1 MRSLTRVL
9 SILLLLPTPALAGT
23 ALHFDGSD
31 DHVTMGDAAGLGL
44 AAFTLECW
52 FRYDGAGAASST
64 GSGGLD
70 AFPLVSKGRGES
82 DGGTQDMAYFLG
94 VDEATGVLAADFED
108 MGSGAN
114 HPVYGTTP
122 VTDGAW
128 HHAAVTYDG
137 STWVLYLDGMADG
150 TLDTAGALPR
160 HDSEQH
166 FGVATAMN
174 TNGTPSGHFRG
185 AIDEVRV
192 WSVARDVD
200 AIRSTI
206 NDVLGPEDD
215 LVARWGFDEGAGTY
229 AADTVGD
236 AEGTV
241 LGATWVAEAPFDANL
256 PPDPPVLISPDD
268 GGSAL
273 MDAILAVDVDDP
285 EGDPLTVRFYGR
297 ALPEDESRFT
307 VVALPDT
314 QYYSCGCNDGVPET
328 FIAQTEWIVEQHEQ
342 LNAVYVA
349 HLGDCVDHGD
359 SDEEEWINADA
370 AMSKLE
376 DPATTGLAE
385 GIPYGIAVGNH
396 DQSPSGPDGA
406 TEFYNQYF
414 GIERFEDRSY
424 YGGHHGDN
432 NDNHYALISASGYD
446 LVVLFLEYDTNADP
460 VVLTWADEI
469 LQAHEDRIGIVISHY
484 VLHSSGTF
492 SDQGQAIYDALKERP
507 NFALMMGGHLTAES
521 HRADTWDGH
530 TTHTLLADYQF
541 RDNGGDGWLQM
552 LQFDPAADAIHVQTY
567 SPTLQTYEV
576 DADSEFT
583 LDLPMSTARFEVV
596 GEEPAVEAGGT
607 AQVHWEGLEDL
618 TSYEWYAV
626 VSDGRLTTGARWTFT
641 YVATPGDDDDDDVV
655 DDDDGDDDTGVGDD
669 DSGPGTAGCD
679 CDHGGLAAGG
689 GWLAVWPVLAGLL
702 LGLRRGASIAP
713 APRSRTAASSR
724 PSPRRRRSPRPTV
737 RRRSR
742 CPRRRRPRCCPGS
755 WQDPDRH
762 SPHRTRS
769 GHPRRRPPPPR
780 PGRRRSRCP
789 PHRRPRRC
797 PGSWQDRRLRSRCR
811 RRRRPRP
818 RPPRPGPAR
827 RRSRCPVRRTAPPPA
842 GRRRPRCRRSRRHIR
857 RARLRRRPP
866 THR

>member
-1 MRSLTRVL
+1 MRCLTRVL
-9 SILLLLPTPALAGT
+9 SFLLLLPTPALAGT
-23 ALHFDGSD
+23 ALHFDGGD
-31 DHVTMGDAAGLGL
+31 DHVTMGDADGLGL

-52 FRYDGAGAASST
+52 FRYDGAGEASST
-64 GSGGLD
+64 GTGGLA

-160 HDSEQH
+160 HDSAQH

-174 TNGTPSGHFRG
+174 TNGSPSGYFRG
-185 AIDEVRV
+185 AIDEVRL

-200 AIRSTI
+200 QIRDTI
-206 NDVLGPEDD
+206 NESLGPEDD

-241 LGATWVAEAPFDANL
+241 LGAAWVAEAPFDANL
-256 PPDPPVLISPDD
+256 PPDPPELVVPED
-268 GGSAL
+268 GSLAQAEAAL
-273 MDAILAVDVDDP
+273 VVRVDDP
-285 EGDPLTVRFYGR
+285 EGDPMTVRFFGR
-297 ALPEDESRFT
+297 PLPVDEVPFT

-314 QYYSCGCNDGVPET
+314 QYYSCGCNNGVPET

-359 SDEEEWINADA
+359 SYEDEWINADA
-370 AMSKLE
+370 AMSLLE

-414 GIERFEDRSY
+414 GIDRFEDRSY
-424 YGGHHGDN
+424 YGGHHGEN

-460 VVLTWADEI
+460 LVLDWADEI
-469 LQAHEDRIGIVISHY
+469 LQAHEDRVGIVISHY

-492 SDQGQAIYDALKERP
+492 SDQGQAIYDALKDRP

-521 HRADTWDGH
+521 HRADSWDGH

-552 LQFDPAADAIHVQTY
+552 LQFDPAADAIHVRTY

-583 LDLPMSTARFEVV
+583 LSLPQSSTRFDEL
-596 GEEPAVEAGGT
+596 GEEPFVAAGEEAVH
-607 AQVHWEGLEDL
+607 HWLGLEDGG
-618 TSYEWYAV
+618 SYEWYV
-626 VSDGRLTTGARWTFT
+626 QVSDGNTTTGQRWTFT
-641 YVATPGDDDDDDVV
+641 FSAEGDGDDDDDDDVV
-655 DDDDGDDDTGVGDD
+655 GDDDDGDDDTGVSDEVD
-669 DSGPGTAGCD
+669 PADCGCD
-679 CDHGGLAAGG
+679 
-689 GWLAVWPVLAGLL
+689 
-702 LGLRRGASIAP
+702 LRRG
-713 APRSRTAASSR
+713 PRAGVAFVPVALLIVLGYLRSSR
-724 PSPRRRRSPRPTV
+724 
-737 RRRSR
+737 
-742 CPRRRRPRCCPGS
+742 
-755 WQDPDRH
+755 D
-762 SPHRTRS
+762 
-769 GHPRRRPPPPR
+769 
-780 PGRRRSRCP
+780 
-789 PHRRPRRC
+789 
-797 PGSWQDRRLRSRCR
+797 
-811 RRRRPRP
+811 RRPRP
-818 RPPRPGPAR
+818 GPRPL
-827 RRSRCPVRRTAPPPA
+827 AP
-842 GRRRPRCRRSRRHIR
+842 R
-857 RARLRRRPP
+857 
-866 THR
+866 